1 MRFFMISCKK
11 ATYLVSKKEENR
23 ISWWESWQLRAH
35 LGICSLCRKFEQQ
48 SGFIGQM
55 AKQVT
60 MHETLSPE
68 KKEKIQAALT
78 HEH

>member
-48 SGFIGQM
+48 SGFIGRM

-60 MHETLSPE
+60 MHEPLSTE